1 MIYRKWSLLSS
12 TVVIWCGVATAGL
25 AGIFLLGGKRGLGS
39 RTEPRSACKTREE
52 AYLLIYLLCHLSS
65 EIGCHYLERL
75 SILKQ
80 GLGERV
86 VSTPSQGGQARPCR
100 CAGLWAVRRRHLH
113 DLRARIPRLREE
125 YRLLS

>member
-25 AGIFLLGGKRGLGS
+25 AGIFLLGGKRGSISANISTLPSKLGG
-39 RTEPRSACKTREE
+39 EK
-52 AYLLIYLLCHLSS
+52 
-65 EIGCHYLERL
+65 IGCHYLERL